1 MDLCWTRYMSL
12 RKYVILKDTRE
23 KTGWDFNS
31 FDRCLA
37 VRRWGL
43 ATGDYTAR
51 GLEKHLAIERKA
63 STGELALNIGKE
75 LKRFEAEMER
85 MSHFRWAY
93 IICEFSIDDLMSFP
107 ENSGIPKK
115 NWEFVRMNGG
125 YMWKKISEFKEE
137 YNVITLFCGN
147 KEDAEERA
155 MVLLDEVSEIL
166 EREQAD

>member
-1 MDLCWTRYMSL
+1 MSL

-85 MSHFRWAY
+85 LSHFRWAY

-125 YMWKKISEFKEE
+125 YMWKKISEFKEQ